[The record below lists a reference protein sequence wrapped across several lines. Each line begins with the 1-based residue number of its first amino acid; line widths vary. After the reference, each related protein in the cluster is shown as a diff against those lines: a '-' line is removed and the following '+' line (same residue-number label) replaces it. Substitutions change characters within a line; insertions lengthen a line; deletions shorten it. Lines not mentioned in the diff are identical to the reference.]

1 MHSTHGAP
9 PAAFA
14 RPTSAHGATARRV
27 ASWPEILSDG
37 SDLRQLSYL
46 LRAENNRP
54 REHAVQKQNHD
65 ARRLF
70 ADRPCAS
77 ACRASRT
84 RAGPAERGRS
94 LCCTC
99 MMQRAQLL
107 LVDLLVDAGHASAG
121 FCSMRARKT
130 VSAVAVPPRWRGA
143 GGAPLTLK
151 IAAHVTA
158 MLLMDLPAVQPR
170 QVVT

>member
-14 RPTSAHGATARRV
+14 RPTAAHGAAARRR

-37 SDLRQLSYL
+37 SDLRELSYL

-54 REHAVQKQNHD
+54 REHAVRKQDPD

-84 RAGPAERGRS
+84 SRERSFSMLHLG
-94 LCCTC
+94 
-99 MMQRAQLL
+99 MMQRTQLL
-107 LVDLLVDAGHASAG
+107 LADSLVDAGHAAAA
-121 FCSMRARKT
+121 FWSMRARKT
-130 VSAVAVPPRWRGA
+130 VSAMAVPPRWRGA
-143 GGAPLTLK
+143 GGAPL
-151 IAAHVTA
+151 
-158 MLLMDLPAVQPR
+158 MLHMSQPCCSWTYLR
-170 QVVT
+170 CSGGRW

>member
-1 MHSTHGAP
+1 VLNPWWAGHEVHSTHGAP

-14 RPTSAHGATARRV
+14 RPTAAHGATARRR

-37 SDLRQLSYL
+37 SDLRELSYL

-54 REHAVQKQNHD
+54 REHAVRKQDPD

-84 RAGPAERGRS
+84 SLERS
-94 LCCTC
+94 LS
-99 MMQRAQLL
+99 MLHL
-107 LVDLLVDAGHASAG
+107 HDA
-121 FCSMRARKT
+121 ARP
-130 VSAVAVPPRWRGA
+130 A
-143 GGAPLTLK
+143 APSRFTG
-151 IAAHVTA
+151 
-158 MLLMDLPAVQPR
+158 
-170 QVVT
+170 